1 MDIEEQIETKNEN
14 NELVEQLK
22 VLVEELNLTI
32 ESLEYANKGATET
45 FLINDDRIDNNEI
58 FMLKQKLIED
68 KTFLEEKILNINL

>member
-22 VLVEELNLTI
+22 VLVEELKLTI